1 MTSILDSSD
10 PQEGREKKKRKEA
23 DMESEEDEEE
33 WERRDAQKQAQKKA
47 KLLPARQVS
56 NPFFS
61 FGSSHHGQTP
71 EKTELWSARQNL
83 GNNQKPLVFT
93 NSTASFPGATGSTSS
108 SGTFASNSNT
118 PAPLSVEVD
127 HLFVLSSFG
136 AKKSIDAFPF
146 QAAQTS
152 AMFSQYRSEVS
163 DSPSSDHR
171 SCGSSNLAQAMQDH
185 LESRSSGSLEEQEP

>member
-61 FGSSHHGQTP
+61 FGSSHHEQTP
-71 EKTELWSARQNL
+71 EMTELWSARQNL
-83 GNNQKPLVFT
+83 G

>member
-61 FGSSHHGQTP
+61 FGSSHHEQTP

-83 GNNQKPLVFT
+83 GNNQKPFVSVTPLRR
-93 NSTASFPGATGSTSS
+93 FPEPRDLPPA
-108 SGTFASNSNT
+108 
-118 PAPLSVEVD
+118 PAPLPQTPT
-127 HLFVLSSFG
+127 L
-136 AKKSIDAFPF
+136 PRRF
-146 QAAQTS
+146 QW
-152 AMFSQYRSEVS
+152 R
-163 DSPSSDHR
+163 
-171 SCGSSNLAQAMQDH
+171 
-185 LESRSSGSLEEQEP
+185 